1 MMIYFAVY
9 RWKPQGHSGE
19 YPGTL
24 LSVRNALSP
33 IFSVR
38 ICVIRA
44 LVAFGR
50 VAWSCARLRLV
61 SSWAGVL
68 GFPLCI
74 EPR

>member
-1 MMIYFAVY
+1 MIYFAVC
-9 RWKPQGHSGE
+9 RWKPQGHPSE

-24 LSVRNALSP
+24 LSVKNALSP

-44 LVAFGR
+44 LIAFDR
-50 VAWSCARLRLV
+50 VAWSYARLRLV
-61 SSWAGVL
+61 SSRAGVL

-74 EPR
+74 EPM